1 MCPVSIIYKLHVGES
16 IKTTRLESFMAVNH
30 YKLTEITTIVTVLH
44 VIIFD
49 LNCAYTESFFFFG
62 DAW

>member
-1 MCPVSIIYKLHVGES
+1 
-16 IKTTRLESFMAVNH
+16 MAVNH

-49 LNCAYTESFFFFG
+49 LNCAYTESFFFLEIHG
-62 DAW
+62 SLHILHDV